1 MEKVTIIITA
11 LVALVSW
18 LAALWYKKKANDE
31 KYKRVQDEY
40 VRDAQEVANA
50 IQKAKLDDLI
60 RDANVRLDA
69 RRKRIRKGK

>member
-60 RDANVRLDA
+60 RDANARLDA